1 MISFTCRYA
10 KVYEPRINLNI
21 SECKVFAN
29 LSTSRKDNRT
39 DPVSYIRSVWNN
51 VAFVGEAFEPAK
63 ALRGGEVIDVIR
75 GAITNEKASNGKT
88 YTNLIVFEFTLSDI
102 PNNNIETE

>member
-1 MISFTCRYA
+1 MINFTCRYA
-10 KVYEPRINLNI
+10 KVFEPQIKLDI
-21 SECKVFAN
+21 SEHKVFAN

-39 DPVSYIRSVWNN
+39 EPPTYIRSVWKN

-75 GAITNEKASNGKT
+75 GAITNEKNLKTGKT
-88 YTNLIVFEFTLSDI
+88 YTNLVVFEFALSDLKKSK
-102 PNNNIETE
+102 EME